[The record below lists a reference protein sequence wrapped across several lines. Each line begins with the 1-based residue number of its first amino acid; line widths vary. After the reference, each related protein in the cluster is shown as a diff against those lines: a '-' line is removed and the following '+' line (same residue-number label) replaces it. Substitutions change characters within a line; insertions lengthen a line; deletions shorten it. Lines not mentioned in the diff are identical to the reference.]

1 MLRPHMDCVFATVRD
16 KERGVPVHLL
26 NAIEFIGDLRN
37 VCGNDGLALGYKLT
51 SSRTLAPSLTGYPK
65 AYQVQKSRHHVSILL
80 FNSMRVKNKQQYQEH
95 A

>member
-1 MLRPHMDCVFATVRD
+1 MLCPHMDCVFATIRD

-37 VCGNDGLALGYKLT
+37 GCGDDGLELGYKLT
-51 SSRTLAPSLTGYPK
+51 SSRTLGPSLTGYPK
-65 AYQVQKSRHHVSILL
+65 AYQVQK
-80 FNSMRVKNKQQYQEH
+80 